1 MIVTGDPARVDF
13 RAMVEVDLDAVYANE
28 IDAYP
33 YPWTRQNFVDCLRE
47 RKDCRVAI
55 AADAVVG
62 HGVIA
67 VAVGEAHILNVCIA
81 PRLQGYGFG
90 RLLLTHLLERAA
102 LFGAELVFLEVR
114 PSNAAA
120 LALYDAAG
128 FNEIGRRRGYYPA
141 AIGREDALVLALD
154 LRVADLF
161 ASSARPSGP
170 APVTPDRC

>member
-1 MIVTGDPARVDF
+1 MTGDPARAAF
-13 RAMVEVDLDAVYANE
+13 RAMAESDLDAVYANE

-47 RKDCRVAI
+47 RKDCRVVI
-55 AADAVVG
+55 AADVVVG
-62 HGVIA
+62 HGVLA
-67 VAVGEAHILNVCIA
+67 VAVGEAHILNVCVA

-90 RLLLTHLLERAA
+90 RVLLTHLLERAA
-102 LFGAELVFLEVR
+102 HLGAELVFLEVR
-114 PSNAAA
+114 PSNAPA

-141 AIGREDALVLALD
+141 ALGREDALVLALV

-161 ASSARPSGP
+161 AASARPPGAAS
-170 APVTPDRC
+170 VTPDRC

>member
-1 MIVTGDPARVDF
+1 MTGDPARAAF
-13 RAMVEVDLDAVYANE
+13 RAMAESDLDAVYANE

-47 RKDCRVAI
+47 RKDCRVVI
-55 AADAVVG
+55 AADVVVG
-62 HGVIA
+62 HGVLA
-67 VAVGEAHILNVCIA
+67 VAVGEAHILNVCVA

-90 RLLLTHLLERAA
+90 RVLLTHLLERAVH
-102 LFGAELVFLEVR
+102 LGAELVFLEVR
-114 PSNAAA
+114 PSNAPA

-141 AIGREDALVLALD
+141 ALGREDALVLALD

-161 ASSARPSGP
+161 AASARPPGAAS
-170 APVTPDRC
+170 VTPDRC

>member
-1 MIVTGDPARVDF
+1 MTGDPARAAF
-13 RAMVEVDLDAVYANE
+13 RAMAESDLDVVYANE

-47 RKDCRVAI
+47 RKDCRVVI
-55 AADAVVG
+55 AADVVVG
-62 HGVIA
+62 HGVLA
-67 VAVGEAHILNVCIA
+67 VAVGEAHILNVCVA

-90 RLLLTHLLERAA
+90 RVLLTHLLERAA
-102 LFGAELVFLEVR
+102 HLGAELVFLEVR
-114 PSNAAA
+114 PSNAPA

-141 AIGREDALVLALD
+141 ALGREDALVLALD

-161 ASSARPSGP
+161 AASARPPGAAS
-170 APVTPDRC
+170 VTPDRC